1 MTLEEEMER
10 TEAYTREEAALLL
23 TRILKKLES
32 RLSVV
37 RFRPRDGDQTYLA
50 FVRAATQT
58 VSTLNQILK
67 DEQIDE
73 LEARITELEQ
83 ARGLNAQRAHEQKV
97 RV

>member
-83 ARGLNAQRAHEQKV
+83 SRGQNMQKTHEQKV
-97 RV
+97 RI

>member
-1 MTLEEEMER
+1 M
-10 TEAYTREEAALLL
+10 
-23 TRILKKLES
+23 
-32 RLSVV
+32 
-37 RFRPRDGDQTYLA
+37 GDA
-50 FVRAATQT
+50 GTQT

-83 ARGLNAQRAHEQKV
+83 SRGLNAQRAHEQKV

>member
-1 MTLEEEMER
+1 MN
-10 TEAYTREEAALLL
+10 YG
-23 TRILKKLES
+23 
-32 RLSVV
+32 
-37 RFRPRDGDQTYLA
+37 PRDGDQTYLA

-83 ARGLNAQRAHEQKV
+83 SRGQNMQKTHEQKV

>member
-37 RFRPRDGDQTYLA
+37 RFRSREADQVYLS

-58 VSTLNQILK
+58 VGTLNQILK

-73 LEARITELEQ
+73 LEARITELEH

-97 RV
+97 RI

>member
-10 TEAYTREEAALLL
+10 TEEYTREEAALLL

-58 VSTLNQILK
+58 VGTLNQILK

-83 ARGLNAQRAHEQKV
+83 SRGQNMQKTHEQKV